1 MKKYKVKSGGTDVF
15 AISLVEEPA
24 VESNFVALAKQDEP
38 KPVYLEKEDKHMLY
52 GIILRADFP
61 IYRNDS
67 YGEYTIEF
75 DADTIERLE
84 RKFMKNYAQKSWT
97 TDHSMYADGLTLTES
112 WIVTDLEHDKS
123 NALGLEGVTVGSWV
137 GGCLVDDTEL
147 WAQVK
152 DGDFKGFSIEAF
164 CNLEELNLSK
174 INKTNKEDMKNEDKI
189 LETLDE
195 IKAMLQKEEPVEKTE
210 EKPVE
215 EKFEETVT
223 EEPVEEPKTEEPV
236 EEKLEEEKPE
246 EPKGDEPEETKVEEN
261 LSETVEQLK
270 SEIETLKTEN
280 TELKGKVEKMGKMPS
295 VEPNKTPSGEKK
307 FSAIEQLDKLGFIKW

>member
-1 MKKYKVKSGGTDVF
+1 M
-15 AISLVEEPA
+15 
-24 VESNFVALAKQDEP
+24 
-38 KPVYLEKEDKHMLY
+38 
-52 GIILRADFP
+52 
-61 IYRNDS
+61 
-67 YGEYTIEF
+67 
-75 DADTIERLE
+75 
-84 RKFMKNYAQKSWT
+84 
-97 TDHSMYADGLTLTES
+97 
-112 WIVTDLEHDKS
+112 
-123 NALGLEGVTVGSWV
+123 EGVTVGSWV

-174 INKTNKEDMKNEDKI
+174 INKTNNEDMNNENKI
-189 LETLDE
+189 LETLEE
-195 IKAMLQKEEPVEKTE
+195 IKTLLKKEE
-210 EKPVE
+210 PVE

-236 EEKLEEEKPE
+236 EEKLEEETPVKEPQVTE
-246 EPKGDEPEETKVEEN
+246 EPKADEPVEEN

-270 SEIETLKTEN
+270 SEIETLKAEN

-295 VEPNKTPSGEKK
+295 VEPNTTPSGEKK

>member
-1 MKKYKVKSGGTDVF
+1 MKRYKVKSGGTDVF

-84 RKFMKNYAQKSWT
+84 RKFMKNYAQKNWT

-174 INKTNKEDMKNEDKI
+174 INKTNNEDMNNENKI
-189 LETLDE
+189 LETLEE
-195 IKAMLQKEEPVEKTE
+195 IKTLLKKEE
-210 EKPVE
+210 PVE

-236 EEKLEEEKPE
+236 EEKLEEETPVKEPQVTE
-246 EPKGDEPEETKVEEN
+246 EPKADEPVEEN

-270 SEIETLKTEN
+270 SEIETLKAEN

-295 VEPNKTPSGEKK
+295 VEPNTTPSGEKK